1 MYILH
6 LRARAGKSLFP
17 LWERSNSCKGSYRP
31 VFIIYFFEHVSS
43 MTPYEE
49 TIAWAR
55 DFEAHFKDCKDL
67 AEVPV
72 LTNVKSGARVADY
85 IPVTREKN
93 GYVIDWRAL
102 SRYCAEAGYIRKV
115 SKDGEITIYRF
126 DISSG
131 YYQVV
136 APKILLLEIINGI
149 KEVAPDM
156 AIPVKIQGMID
167 VNVISCLRA
176 TTDLASTEE
185 RRNLASMYSDGEVIP
200 FKNGIYS
207 IRYNKLLP
215 RTSYVFIEHP
225 LNVDFN
231 PSALDNPIRQR
242 YMDVMCGD
250 EQLFEL
256 LFEQLG
262 YAMYARTFI
271 VPTCTIFYGGGSNGK
286 SNVLKVLSKIIGE
299 RNISSLTLNDMTNA
313 FTVARSE
320 GKLINITHDASP
332 ASANSNLTATS
343 NIVEFIKKSTSGEP
357 HTFNPKNGA
366 VHEGYGPRKFIFA
379 TNALL
384 NFGGMDGGL
393 ARRMYTIPF
402 NATFKQDSAIEDS
415 FYEKGAMEWFA
426 MQALISMLCMI
437 RRKMGDRMYSDAK
450 LDGIYLRCDAAD
462 EMKSEQMA
470 AQDTVLDWM
479 STDLELDIQDKE
491 AVRDALID
499 KAELYRTY
507 CRFCSDTGRQS
518 KSMKQFH
525 ATLKAMFGIGQRRT
539 MSGGEHVYISVRI

>member
-136 APKILLLEIINGI
+136 APKILLLEIING
-149 KEVAPDM
+149 
-156 AIPVKIQGMID
+156 
-167 VNVISCLRA
+167 ISCLRA

-320 GKLINITHDASP
+320 GKLINITHDASS

-379 TNALL
+379 TNVML
-384 NFGGMDGGL
+384 NFGSMDGGL

-402 NATFKQDSAIEDS
+402 NATFKQDAAVEDS
-415 FYEKGAMEWFA
+415 F
-426 MQALISMLCMI
+426 L
-437 RRKMGDRMYSDAK
+437 RTRK
-450 LDGIYLRCDAAD
+450 
-462 EMKSEQMA
+462 
-470 AQDTVLDWM
+470 
-479 STDLELDIQDKE
+479 LE
-491 AVRDALID
+491 
-499 KAELYRTY
+499 
-507 CRFCSDTGRQS
+507 
-518 KSMKQFH
+518 
-525 ATLKAMFGIGQRRT
+525 
-539 MSGGEHVYISVRI
+539 